1 MMSVEI
7 ENDTEHD
14 ITFSIE
20 DVKIEIAHAFV
31 TRYGWS
37 QGTSNVS
44 CA

>member
-1 MMSVEI
+1 MSVEL

-20 DVKIEIAHAFV
+20 DVKIEVAHAFV
-31 TRYGWS
+31 TSYGWS
-37 QGTSNVS
+37 LDTSNVS